1 MPAPECFSPEK
12 RRRAWQQHM
21 LKDQSVPQKS
31 QTSKTVHNNKL
42 QKEHLYV
49 PVSLYLV
56 QEGTGGKRERK
67 SSGKQC
73 VKEFCFHFR
82 LQSQRK
88 KAQEVTY
95 PSPWP
100 QGEISLTQTILDRR
114 RCNAVFKTSF
124 PCPVATAL
132 ASLSPDAGLTSAHF
146 PSVFSSSPHDRGKAV
161 TSVLLQ
167 HTWVS
172 SWGTNACERSA
183 TVIGSHSWKAHS
195 KAETQELHLNAIYVS
210 LLRDPFFGEWRSI
223 HLFLIHYNSLQCKAL
238 KFWLLPFLSKP
249 ALFLEDKEATS
260 DSLTQIREF
269 GKRVCKTAPWLKHRQ
284 WKAPASPYMRIHHS
298 WDTWR
303 KTDFHLSKTQAAP
316 PEDTGR

>member
-49 PVSLYLV
+49 SVSPYLV

-88 KAQEVTY
+88 KAQVTY

-146 PSVFSSSPHDRGKAV
+146 PSVFSSSPHDQAKPSHRSCCS
-161 TSVLLQ
+161 TPECLPE
-167 HTWVS
+167 
-172 SWGTNACERSA
+172 ERMHVRDLPQWLAPIPEKHIPKLRPRNYTLTPFMSLCSE
-183 TVIGSHSWKAHS
+183 THSLGN
-195 KAETQELHLNAIYVS
+195 E
-210 LLRDPFFGEWRSI
+210 
-223 HLFLIHYNSLQCKAL
+223 
-238 KFWLLPFLSKP
+238 
-249 ALFLEDKEATS
+249 EAFICS
-260 DSLTQIREF
+260 
-269 GKRVCKTAPWLKHRQ
+269 
-284 WKAPASPYMRIHHS
+284 
-298 WDTWR
+298 
-303 KTDFHLSKTQAAP
+303 
-316 PEDTGR
+316 